1 MIRLLLNMICAL
13 LDRLSLK
20 WIHRIGAYL
29 GRIFYLV
36 ATRQQRLLV
45 DNLRQSGLFSSEQA
59 LQQAVRHNQQQM
71 GKFILESLAIW
82 SRSQAQVLQWVR
94 QVHGKACLD
103 EAIAHGKGIL
113 FLTPHI
119 GCFEIT
125 SIYYA
130 SMQPITVLNRDSRQ
144 SWMRTL
150 MQAGRQKGAVTLAP
164 ANLKGVRQ
172 MLKALYANQ
181 AVGIL
186 PDQIASKG
194 QGEWVGF
201 FGKPMYTMTLVSQLL
216 SRVDTRV
223 IVVVAERLPD
233 GQGFD
238 LHLKAVSPDAVS
250 SPAKLNQVLEGLV
263 TQFPLQYMWS
273 YDRYKQPS

>member
-1 MIRLLLNMICAL
+1 MTSLGLNLLCAL
-13 LDRLSLK
+13 LNRLPLK
-20 WIHRIGAYL
+20 WIHRIGAGL
-29 GRIFYLV
+29 GRLFYMIASKQRRILV
-36 ATRQQRLLV
+36 A
-45 DNLRQSGLFSSEQA
+45 NLRQSQLFPSELA
-59 LQQAVRHNQQQM
+59 LKKAVRQNQQEM

-94 QVHGKACLD
+94 HVYGKDCLD

-130 SMQPITVLNRDSRQ
+130 SMQPITVLNRDSRKR
-144 SWMRTL
+144 WMREL

-194 QGEWVGF
+194 QGEWAAF

-223 IVVVAERLPD
+223 IVVVADRLAD
-233 GQGFD
+233 GAGYD
-238 LHLKAVSPDAVS
+238 LHLQAVNPEAVS
-250 SPAKLNQVLEGLV
+250 SPAKLNLVLETLV

-273 YDRYKQPS
+273 YDRYKQP

>member
-1 MIRLLLNMICAL
+1 MTSLGLNLLCAVLNRLP
-13 LDRLSLK
+13 LK
-20 WIHRIGAYL
+20 WIHRIGAGL
-29 GRIFYLV
+29 GRLFYMIASKQRRILV
-36 ATRQQRLLV
+36 A
-45 DNLRQSGLFSSEQA
+45 NLRQSQLFPSELA
-59 LQQAVRHNQQQM
+59 LKKAVRQNQQEM

-94 QVHGKACLD
+94 HVYGKDCLD

-130 SMQPITVLNRDSRQ
+130 SMQPITVLNRDSRKR
-144 SWMRTL
+144 WMREL

-194 QGEWVGF
+194 QGEWAAF

-223 IVVVAERLPD
+223 IVVVAERLAD
-233 GQGFD
+233 GAGYD
-238 LHLKAVSPDAVS
+238 LHLQAVNPEAVS
-250 SPAKLNQVLEGLV
+250 SPAKLNRVLETLV

-273 YDRYKQPS
+273 YDRYKQP

>member
-1 MIRLLLNMICAL
+1 MTSLGLSLLCAL
-13 LDRLSLK
+13 LNRLSLK
-20 WIHRIGAYL
+20 WIHRIGAGL
-29 GRIFYLV
+29 GRLFYMIASKQRRILV
-36 ATRQQRLLV
+36 A
-45 DNLRQSGLFSSEQA
+45 NLRQSQLFPSELA
-59 LQQAVRHNQQQM
+59 LKKAVRQNQQEM

-82 SRSQAQVLQWVR
+82 SRPQAQVLQWMRHVY
-94 QVHGKACLD
+94 GKDCLD

-130 SMQPITVLNRDSRQ
+130 SMQPITVLNRDSRKR
-144 SWMRTL
+144 WMREL

-194 QGEWVGF
+194 QGEWAAF

-223 IVVVAERLPD
+223 IVVVAERLAD
-233 GQGFD
+233 GAGYD
-238 LHLKAVSPDAVS
+238 LHLQAVNPEAVS
-250 SPAKLNQVLEGLV
+250 SPEKLNRVLETLV

-273 YDRYKQPS
+273 YDRYKQP

>member
-1 MIRLLLNMICAL
+1 VTSLGLNLLCAL
-13 LDRLSLK
+13 LNRLSLK
-20 WIHRIGAYL
+20 WIHRIGAGL
-29 GRIFYLV
+29 GRLFYKIASKQRRILV
-36 ATRQQRLLV
+36 A
-45 DNLRQSGLFSSEQA
+45 NLRQSQLFASELA
-59 LQQAVRHNQQQM
+59 LKKAVRQNQQEM

-94 QVHGKACLD
+94 HVYGKDCLD

-130 SMQPITVLNRDSRQ
+130 SMQPITVLNRDSRKP
-144 SWMRTL
+144 WMRKL

-194 QGEWVGF
+194 QGEWAVF

-223 IVVVAERLPD
+223 IVVVADRLAD
-233 GQGFD
+233 GAGYD
-238 LHLKAVSPDAVS
+238 LHLQAVNPEAVS
-250 SPAKLNQVLEGLV
+250 SPAKLNRVLETLV

-273 YDRYKQPS
+273 YDRYKQP

>member
-1 MIRLLLNMICAL
+1 MTSLGLNLLCAL
-13 LDRLSLK
+13 LNRLPLK
-20 WIHRIGAYL
+20 WIHRIGAGL
-29 GRIFYLV
+29 GPLFYMIASKQHRILV
-36 ATRQQRLLV
+36 A
-45 DNLRQSGLFSSEQA
+45 NLRQSQLFPSELA
-59 LQQAVRHNQQQM
+59 LKKAVRQNQQEM

-94 QVHGKACLD
+94 HVYGKDCLD

-130 SMQPITVLNRDSRQ
+130 SRQPITVLNRDSRKP
-144 SWMRTL
+144 WMREL

-194 QGEWVGF
+194 QGEWAAF

-223 IVVVAERLPD
+223 IVVVADRLAD
-233 GQGFD
+233 GAGYD
-238 LHLKAVSPDAVS
+238 LHLQAVNPEAVS
-250 SPAKLNQVLEGLV
+250 SPEKLNRVLETLV

-273 YDRYKQPS
+273 YDRYKQP

>member
-1 MIRLLLNMICAL
+1 M
-13 LDRLSLK
+13 
-20 WIHRIGAYL
+20 GACL
-29 GRIFYLV
+29 GRLFYLV
-36 ATRQQRLLV
+36 ASKQHQLLA
-45 DNLRQSGLFSSEQA
+45 DNLRQSGLFTSERA
-59 LQQAVRHNQQQM
+59 LQQAVQQNQQEM

-82 SRSQAQVLQWVR
+82 SRSQAQVLPWIRHVY
-94 QVHGKACLD
+94 GKTCLD

-130 SMQPITVLNRDSRQ
+130 SMQPITVLNRDSRK
-144 SWMRTL
+144 SWLRHL
-150 MQAGRQKGAVTLAP
+150 MQTGRQKGAVTLAP

-194 QGEWVGF
+194 LGEWASF
-201 FGKPMYTMTLVSQLL
+201 FGKPVYTMTLVSQLL

-223 IVVVAERLPD
+223 IVVVAERLAD
-233 GQGFD
+233 GQGYD
-238 LHLKAVSPDAVS
+238 LHLQAVHPDAVS
-250 SPAKLNQVLEGLV
+250 TPAKLNQVLETQV
-263 TQFPLQYMWS
+263 KQFPLQYMWS
-273 YDRYKQPS
+273 YDRYKQP

>member
-1 MIRLLLNMICAL
+1 MTSLGLNLLCAL
-13 LDRLSLK
+13 LNRLPLK
-20 WIHRIGAYL
+20 WIHRIGAGL
-29 GRIFYLV
+29 GRLFYMIASKQRRILV
-36 ATRQQRLLV
+36 A
-45 DNLRQSGLFSSEQA
+45 NLRQSQLFPSELA
-59 LQQAVRHNQQQM
+59 LKKAVHQNQQEM

-94 QVHGKACLD
+94 HVYGKDCLD

-130 SMQPITVLNRDSRQ
+130 SMQPITVLNRDSRKR
-144 SWMRTL
+144 WMREL

-194 QGEWVGF
+194 QGEWAAF

-223 IVVVAERLPD
+223 IVVVADRLAD
-233 GQGFD
+233 GAGYD
-238 LHLKAVSPDAVS
+238 LHLQALNPEAVS
-250 SPAKLNQVLEGLV
+250 SPAKLNRVLETLI

-273 YDRYKQPS
+273 YDRYKQP

>member
-1 MIRLLLNMICAL
+1 
-13 LDRLSLK
+13 
-20 WIHRIGAYL
+20 
-29 GRIFYLV
+29 
-36 ATRQQRLLV
+36 
-45 DNLRQSGLFSSEQA
+45 
-59 LQQAVRHNQQQM
+59 
-71 GKFILESLAIW
+71 
-82 SRSQAQVLQWVR
+82 
-94 QVHGKACLD
+94 
-103 EAIAHGKGIL
+103 L

-130 SMQPITVLNRDSRQ
+130 SMQPITVLNRDSRKR
-144 SWMRTL
+144 WMREL

-194 QGEWVGF
+194 QGEWAAF

-223 IVVVAERLPD
+223 IVVVADRLAD
-233 GQGFD
+233 GAGYD
-238 LHLKAVSPDAVS
+238 LHLQAVNPEAVS
-250 SPAKLNQVLEGLV
+250 SPAKLNRVLETLV

-273 YDRYKQPS
+273 YDRYKQP

>member
-1 MIRLLLNMICAL
+1 VTSLGLNLLCAL
-13 LDRLSLK
+13 LNRLPLK
-20 WIHRIGAYL
+20 WIHRIGAGL
-29 GRIFYLV
+29 GRLFYMIASKQRRILV
-36 ATRQQRLLV
+36 A
-45 DNLRQSGLFSSEQA
+45 NLRQSQLFPSELA
-59 LQQAVRHNQQQM
+59 LKKAVRQNQQEM

-94 QVHGKACLD
+94 HVYGKDCLD

-130 SMQPITVLNRDSRQ
+130 SMQPITVLNRDSRKR
-144 SWMRTL
+144 WMREL

-194 QGEWVGF
+194 QGEWAAF

-223 IVVVAERLPD
+223 IVVVADRLAD
-233 GQGFD
+233 GAGYD
-238 LHLKAVSPDAVS
+238 LHLQAVNPEAVS
-250 SPAKLNQVLEGLV
+250 SPAKLNRVLETLV

-273 YDRYKQPS
+273 YDRYKQP

>member
-1 MIRLLLNMICAL
+1 MTSLGLSLLCAL
-13 LDRLSLK
+13 LNRLSLK
-20 WIHRIGAYL
+20 WIHRLGAGL
-29 GRIFYLV
+29 GRLFYMIASKQRRILV
-36 ATRQQRLLV
+36 A
-45 DNLRQSGLFSSEQA
+45 NLRQSQLFPSELA
-59 LQQAVRHNQQQM
+59 LKKAVRQNQQEM

-94 QVHGKACLD
+94 HVYGKDYLD

-130 SMQPITVLNRDSRQ
+130 SMQPITVLNRDSRKR
-144 SWMRTL
+144 WMREL

-194 QGEWVGF
+194 QGEWAAF

-223 IVVVAERLPD
+223 IVVVADRLAD
-233 GQGFD
+233 GAGYD
-238 LHLKAVSPDAVS
+238 LHLQAVNPEAVS
-250 SPAKLNQVLEGLV
+250 SPAKLNRVLETLV

-273 YDRYKQPS
+273 YDRYKQP

>member
-1 MIRLLLNMICAL
+1 MTSLGLNLLCAL
-13 LDRLSLK
+13 LNRLPLK
-20 WIHRIGAYL
+20 WIHRIGAGL
-29 GRIFYLV
+29 GRLFYMIASKQRRILV
-36 ATRQQRLLV
+36 A
-45 DNLRQSGLFSSEQA
+45 NLRQSQLFPSELA
-59 LQQAVRHNQQQM
+59 LKKAVRQNQQEM

-94 QVHGKACLD
+94 HVYGKDCLD

-130 SMQPITVLNRDSRQ
+130 SMQPITVLNRDSRKR
-144 SWMRTL
+144 WMREL

-194 QGEWVGF
+194 QGEWAAF

-223 IVVVAERLPD
+223 IVVVADRLAD
-233 GQGFD
+233 GAGYD
-238 LHLKAVSPDAVS
+238 LHLQAVNPEAVS
-250 SPAKLNQVLEGLV
+250 SPAKLNRVLETLV

-273 YDRYKQPS
+273 YDRYKQP

>member
-1 MIRLLLNMICAL
+1 MTQYLLKAICSL
-13 LDRLSLK
+13 LDWLSLK
-20 WIHRIGAYL
+20 WIHRLGTCL
-29 GRIFYLV
+29 GRLFYVV
-36 ATRQQRLLV
+36 ATKQNQLLIS
-45 DNLRQSGLFSSEQA
+45 NLRQSGLFPSEQD
-59 LQQAVRHNQQQM
+59 LQHAVRQNQQEM

-94 QVHGKACLD
+94 HVHGKACLD
-103 EAIAHGKGIL
+103 EAMAHGKGIL

-144 SWMRTL
+144 SWVCAF
-150 MQAGRQKGAVTLAP
+150 MQAGRQKGAVRLAP

-172 MLKALYANQ
+172 ILKALYANQ

-194 QGEWVGF
+194 QGEWVDF
-201 FGKPMYTMTLVSQLL
+201 FGKPMYTITLVSQLL

-223 IVVVAERLPD
+223 IVVVAERLAD
-233 GQGFD
+233 G
-238 LHLKAVSPDAVS
+238 
-250 SPAKLNQVLEGLV
+250 
-263 TQFPLQYMWS
+263 
-273 YDRYKQPS
+273 

>member
-1 MIRLLLNMICAL
+1 MTMHLLKMICCL
-13 LDRLSLK
+13 LDQLSLK
-20 WIHRIGAYL
+20 WIHRVGAGL
-29 GRIFYLV
+29 GRLFYCI
-36 ATRQQRLLV
+36 ATKQNRLLIN
-45 DNLRQSGLFSSEQA
+45 NLRQSGLFPAEQA
-59 LQQAVRHNQQQM
+59 LQQAARQNQREM
-71 GKFILESLAIW
+71 GKFVLESLAIW

-94 QVHGKACLD
+94 HVHGKACLN

-130 SMQPITVLNRDSRQ
+130 SMQPITVLNRDARQ
-144 SWMRTL
+144 PWIRAF
-150 MQAGRQKGAVTLAP
+150 MQAGRQKGAVSLAP

-194 QGEWVGF
+194 QGEWADF
-201 FGKPMYTMTLVSQLL
+201 FGLPMYTMTLVSQLL

-223 IVVVAERLPD
+223 IVVVAERLAE
-233 GQGFD
+233 GQGYD
-238 LHLKAVSPDAVS
+238 LHLKAVSPEAVA
-250 SPAKLNQVLEGLV
+250 SPASLNQVLETLV
-263 TQFPLQYMWS
+263 KQFPLQYMWS
-273 YDRYKQPS
+273 YDRYKQP

>member
-1 MIRLLLNMICAL
+1 MTSLGLNLLCAL
-13 LDRLSLK
+13 LNRLSLK
-20 WIHRIGAYL
+20 WIHRIGAGL
-29 GRIFYLV
+29 GRLFYMIASKQRRILV
-36 ATRQQRLLV
+36 A
-45 DNLRQSGLFSSEQA
+45 NLRQSQLFASELA
-59 LQQAVRHNQQQM
+59 LKKAVRQNQQEM

-82 SRSQAQVLQWVR
+82 SRSQSQVLQWVR
-94 QVHGKACLD
+94 HVYGKDCLD

-130 SMQPITVLNRDSRQ
+130 SMQPITVLNRDSRKP
-144 SWMRTL
+144 WMRKL

-164 ANLKGVRQ
+164 ANLKGVRK

-194 QGEWVGF
+194 QGEWAAF

-223 IVVVAERLPD
+223 IVVVADRLAD
-233 GQGFD
+233 GAGYD
-238 LHLKAVSPDAVS
+238 LHLQAVNPEAVS
-250 SPAKLNQVLEGLV
+250 SPAKLNRVLETLV

-273 YDRYKQPS
+273 YDRYKQP

>member
-1 MIRLLLNMICAL
+1 MTQSLLKVISSL

-20 WIHRIGAYL
+20 WIHRLGACL
-29 GRIFYLV
+29 GRLFYVV
-36 ATRQQRLLV
+36 ATKQNQLLIS
-45 DNLRQSGLFSSEQA
+45 NLRQSGLFPSEQA
-59 LQQAVRHNQQQM
+59 LQQAVRQNQREM

-94 QVHGKACLD
+94 HVYGKACLD
-103 EAIAHGKGIL
+103 EAMAHGKGIL

-144 SWMRTL
+144 SWVRAF
-150 MQAGRQKGAVTLAP
+150 MQAGRQKGAVRLAP

-223 IVVVAERLPD
+223 IVVVAERLAH
-233 GQGFD
+233 GQGYD
-238 LHLKAVSPDAVS
+238 LHLKAVSPEAVS
-250 SPAKLNQVLEGLV
+250 SPAKLNQVLETLV

-273 YDRYKQPS
+273 YDRYKQP

>member
-1 MIRLLLNMICAL
+1 VTSLGLNLLCAL
-13 LDRLSLK
+13 LNRLPLK
-20 WIHRIGAYL
+20 WIHRIGAGL
-29 GRIFYLV
+29 GRLFYMIASKQRRILV
-36 ATRQQRLLV
+36 A
-45 DNLRQSGLFSSEQA
+45 NLRQSQLFPSELA
-59 LQQAVRHNQQQM
+59 LKKAVRQNQQEM

-94 QVHGKACLD
+94 HVYGKDCLD

-130 SMQPITVLNRDSRQ
+130 SMQPITVLNRDSRKR
-144 SWMRTL
+144 WMREL

-194 QGEWVGF
+194 QGEWAAF

-223 IVVVAERLPD
+223 IVVVAERLAD
-233 GQGFD
+233 GAGYD
-238 LHLKAVSPDAVS
+238 LHLQAVNPEAVS
-250 SPAKLNQVLEGLV
+250 SPAKLNRVLETLV

-273 YDRYKQPS
+273 YDRYKQP